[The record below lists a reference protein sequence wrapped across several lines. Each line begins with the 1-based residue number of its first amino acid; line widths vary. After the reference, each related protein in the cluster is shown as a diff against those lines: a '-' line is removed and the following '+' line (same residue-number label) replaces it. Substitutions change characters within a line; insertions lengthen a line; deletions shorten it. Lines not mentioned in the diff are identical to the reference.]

1 MKPYADLKKMIKEC
15 LADDSDQLSSWEC
28 EFLDSVNRQ
37 DRLSEKQ
44 AEIIERIWVKL
55 FG

>member
-1 MKPYADLKKMIKEC
+1 MKPLPDLKKMVKEL
-15 LADDSDQLSSWEC
+15 LADDTDTLTTWEC

-44 AEIIERIWVKL
+44 AEIIERIWTKVY
-55 FG
+55 G